1 MHSLKLLLP
10 VAEALGWA
18 VLLLKLQ
25 GAEEGTSSLTFPPR
39 EYLSTRSSLSTNT
52 SFGQTRSTSVY
63 NRHYKW
69 LLTPRNWAL
78 TLCFTTET
86 VKSLCGAMDETGSA
100 SSVFSACCHVTA
112 VAQLLK

>member
-78 TLCFTTET
+78 QCVSQQRLLNLFVVQWMRLGLHPLCFQRAAM
-86 VKSLCGAMDETGSA
+86 SL
-100 SSVFSACCHVTA
+100 
-112 VAQLLK
+112 LLPSF